1 MRQANLSNNSMFTQ
15 DESYIKWKLF
25 LEGDDQAYSW
35 IYTHYIQVLYNYGL
49 QITPDSEIV
58 KDCIQDVFVKIYK
71 AKKKLTVP
79 QNPKVYLMIALKN
92 NIYNTFNQER
102 LQKNYAFSLYQTEEQ
117 LTVKNEFIDQEAR
130 HEEMNNIKRMMK
142 ILTPRQREVI
152 YYRFIEELSY
162 DDICQIMGLNYQS
175 AYNLLQRSLQK
186 IREAYGVTGIW
197 MLILHQLTYLSLKN
211 KNLKKNKEQLSRF
224 VN

>member
-79 QNPKVYLMIALKN
+79 QNPKVYLLIALKN

-197 MLILHQLTYLSLKN
+197 MLILHQLTYLH
-211 KNLKKNKEQLSRF
+211 
-224 VN
+224 

>member
-25 LEGDDQAYSW
+25 LEGDDPAYSW

-197 MLILHQLTYLSLKN
+197 MLILHQLTYLH
-211 KNLKKNKEQLSRF
+211 
-224 VN
+224 

>member
-1 MRQANLSNNSMFTQ
+1 MFTQ

-152 YYRFIEELSY
+152 YYRCIEELSY

-197 MLILHQLTYLSLKN
+197 MLILHQLTYLH
-211 KNLKKNKEQLSRF
+211 
-224 VN
+224 

>member
-1 MRQANLSNNSMFTQ
+1 MRHANLSNNSIFTQ

-197 MLILHQLTYLSLKN
+197 MLILHQLTYLH
-211 KNLKKNKEQLSRF
+211 
-224 VN
+224 

>member
-1 MRQANLSNNSMFTQ
+1 MFTQ

-79 QNPKVYLMIALKN
+79 QNPKVNAARKSKVDD
-92 NIYNTFNQER
+92 NTARMQSI
-102 LQKNYAFSLYQTEEQ
+102 KQ
-117 LTVKNEFIDQEAR
+117 L
-130 HEEMNNIKRMMK
+130 
-142 ILTPRQREVI
+142 
-152 YYRFIEELSY
+152 
-162 DDICQIMGLNYQS
+162 
-175 AYNLLQRSLQK
+175 
-186 IREAYGVTGIW
+186 GV
-197 MLILHQLTYLSLKN
+197 
-211 KNLKKNKEQLSRF
+211 
-224 VN
+224 

>member
-142 ILTPRQREVI
+142 IMTPRQREVI

-197 MLILHQLTYLSLKN
+197 MLILHQLTYLH
-211 KNLKKNKEQLSRF
+211 
-224 VN
+224 

>member
-15 DESYIKWKLF
+15 DKSYIKWKLF

-197 MLILHQLTYLSLKN
+197 MLILHQLTYLH
-211 KNLKKNKEQLSRF
+211 
-224 VN
+224 

>member
-35 IYTHYIQVLYNYGL
+35 INTHYIQVLYNYGL

-197 MLILHQLTYLSLKN
+197 MLILHQLTYLH
-211 KNLKKNKEQLSRF
+211 
-224 VN
+224 

>member
-142 ILTPRQREVI
+142 ILTPRPREVI

-197 MLILHQLTYLSLKN
+197 MLILHQLTYLH
-211 KNLKKNKEQLSRF
+211 
-224 VN
+224 

>member
-79 QNPKVYLMIALKN
+79 QNPKEYLMIALKN

-130 HEEMNNIKRMMK
+130 HEEMKNIKRMMK

-197 MLILHQLTYLSLKN
+197 MLILHQLTYLH
-211 KNLKKNKEQLSRF
+211 
-224 VN
+224 

>member
-1 MRQANLSNNSMFTQ
+1 MRQAILSNNSMFTQ

-197 MLILHQLTYLSLKN
+197 MLILHQLTYLH
-211 KNLKKNKEQLSRF
+211 
-224 VN
+224 

>member
-186 IREAYGVTGIW
+186 IREAYEVTGIW
-197 MLILHQLTYLSLKN
+197 MLILHQLTYLH
-211 KNLKKNKEQLSRF
+211 
-224 VN
+224 

>member
-1 MRQANLSNNSMFTQ
+1 MFTQ

-162 DDICQIMGLNYQS
+162 DEICQIMGLNYQS

-186 IREAYGVTGIW
+186 IRETYGVTGIW
-197 MLILHQLTYLSLKN
+197 ILILHQLTYLH
-211 KNLKKNKEQLSRF
+211 
-224 VN
+224 

>member
-1 MRQANLSNNSMFTQ
+1 MREANLSNNSMFTQ

-197 MLILHQLTYLSLKN
+197 MLILHQLTYLH
-211 KNLKKNKEQLSRF
+211 
-224 VN
+224 

>member
-1 MRQANLSNNSMFTQ
+1 MFTQ

-71 AKKKLTVP
+71 AKKKLTVL

-197 MLILHQLTYLSLKN
+197 MLILHQLTYLH
-211 KNLKKNKEQLSRF
+211 
-224 VN
+224 

>member
-25 LEGDDQAYSW
+25 LEGDDQAYNW

-197 MLILHQLTYLSLKN
+197 MLILHQLTYLH
-211 KNLKKNKEQLSRF
+211 
-224 VN
+224 

>member
-1 MRQANLSNNSMFTQ
+1 MRQANLSNNSIFTQ

-162 DDICQIMGLNYQS
+162 DEICQIMGLNYQS

-197 MLILHQLTYLSLKN
+197 MLILHQLTYLH
-211 KNLKKNKEQLSRF
+211 
-224 VN
+224 

>member
-197 MLILHQLTYLSLKN
+197 MLILHQLTYYT
-211 KNLKKNKEQLSRF
+211 KK
-224 VN
+224 

>member
-92 NIYNTFNQER
+92 KIYNTFNQER

-197 MLILHQLTYLSLKN
+197 MLILHQLTYLH
-211 KNLKKNKEQLSRF
+211 
-224 VN
+224 

>member
-1 MRQANLSNNSMFTQ
+1 MRRANLSNNSMFTQ

-162 DDICQIMGLNYQS
+162 DEICQIMGLNYQS

-197 MLILHQLTYLSLKN
+197 MLILHQLTFLH
-211 KNLKKNKEQLSRF
+211 
-224 VN
+224 

>member
-197 MLILHQLTYLSLKN
+197 MLILHQPTYLH
-211 KNLKKNKEQLSRF
+211 
-224 VN
+224 

>member
-162 DDICQIMGLNYQS
+162 DEICQIMGLNYQS

-197 MLILHQLTYLSLKN
+197 MLILHQLTYLH
-211 KNLKKNKEQLSRF
+211 
-224 VN
+224 

>member
-1 MRQANLSNNSMFTQ
+1 MFTQ

-79 QNPKVYLMIALKN
+79 VSYTHLTLPTIA
-92 NIYNTFNQER
+92 
-102 LQKNYAFSLYQTEEQ
+102 
-117 LTVKNEFIDQEAR
+117 
-130 HEEMNNIKRMMK
+130 
-142 ILTPRQREVI
+142 
-152 YYRFIEELSY
+152 
-162 DDICQIMGLNYQS
+162 
-175 AYNLLQRSLQK
+175 
-186 IREAYGVTGIW
+186 
-197 MLILHQLTYLSLKN
+197 
-211 KNLKKNKEQLSRF
+211 
-224 VN
+224 

>member
-1 MRQANLSNNSMFTQ
+1 MFTQ
-15 DESYIKWKLF
+15 DKSYIKWKLF

-197 MLILHQLTYLSLKN
+197 MLILHQLTYLH
-211 KNLKKNKEQLSRF
+211 
-224 VN
+224 

>member
-71 AKKKLTVP
+71 AKKK
-79 QNPKVYLMIALKN
+79 LMIALKN

-197 MLILHQLTYLSLKN
+197 MLILHQLTYLH
-211 KNLKKNKEQLSRF
+211 
-224 VN
+224 

>member
-58 KDCIQDVFVKIYK
+58 KDCIQDVFVKIYE

-197 MLILHQLTYLSLKN
+197 MLILHQLTYLH
-211 KNLKKNKEQLSRF
+211 
-224 VN
+224 

>member
-152 YYRFIEELSY
+152 YYRLIEELSY

-197 MLILHQLTYLSLKN
+197 MLILHQLTYLH
-211 KNLKKNKEQLSRF
+211 
-224 VN
+224 

>member
-79 QNPKVYLMIALKN
+79 QNPKVYLMIALKITSIILSIKN
-92 NIYNTFNQER
+92 DC
-102 LQKNYAFSLYQTEEQ
+102 KNYAFSLYQTEEQ

-197 MLILHQLTYLSLKN
+197 MLILHQLTYLH
-211 KNLKKNKEQLSRF
+211 
-224 VN
+224 

>member
-71 AKKKLTVP
+71 AKKKLNVP

-197 MLILHQLTYLSLKN
+197 MLILHQLTYLH
-211 KNLKKNKEQLSRF
+211 
-224 VN
+224 

>member
-102 LQKNYAFSLYQTEEQ
+102 LQKNYAFSVYQTEEQ

-197 MLILHQLTYLSLKN
+197 MLILHQLTYLH
-211 KNLKKNKEQLSRF
+211 
-224 VN
+224 

>member
-102 LQKNYAFSLYQTEEQ
+102 LQKTMLSVYTKQKSSLLLKTNS
-117 LTVKNEFIDQEAR
+117 LIRKPG
-130 HEEMNNIKRMMK
+130 MK
-142 ILTPRQREVI
+142 
-152 YYRFIEELSY
+152 
-162 DDICQIMGLNYQS
+162 
-175 AYNLLQRSLQK
+175 K
-186 IREAYGVTGIW
+186 
-197 MLILHQLTYLSLKN
+197 
-211 KNLKKNKEQLSRF
+211 
-224 VN
+224 

>member
-1 MRQANLSNNSMFTQ
+1 MFTQ

-162 DDICQIMGLNYQS
+162 DEICQIMGLNYQS

-186 IREAYGVTGIW
+186 IRETYGVTGIW
-197 MLILHQLTYLSLKN
+197 MLMLHQLTYLH
-211 KNLKKNKEQLSRF
+211 
-224 VN
+224 

>member
-175 AYNLLQRSLQK
+175 AYNLLQRKKKK

-197 MLILHQLTYLSLKN
+197 MLILHQLTYLH
-211 KNLKKNKEQLSRF
+211 
-224 VN
+224 

>member
-79 QNPKVYLMIALKN
+79 QNPK
-92 NIYNTFNQER
+92 ER

-197 MLILHQLTYLSLKN
+197 MLILHQLTYLH
-211 KNLKKNKEQLSRF
+211 
-224 VN
+224 